1 MLANSLHQWSY
12 SSSEMGN
19 TTKIHNCI
27 QCRDEQLLVSLIPVD
42 SSISQVLPSMVKEQR
57 GNIERQN
64 TRKIAVNI
72 ALSKW
77 LNKQDVSNENINR
90 HGKV

>member
-1 MLANSLHQWSY
+1 M
-12 SSSEMGN
+12 
-19 TTKIHNCI
+19 
-27 QCRDEQLLVSLIPVD
+27 D